1 MEVYMDSFWAGLI
14 QQLITTAAGASFIGL
29 STILG
34 FYIKRLTDNLKRKSL
49 VAEIDNY
56 VRWAD
61 QYPSFKKYDGE
72 QKFNAVFARG
82 MQWATENS
90 ISVSPEEMT
99 ILVESTVQK
108 MNSGK
113 TDPEIMEVK
122 NIQISGEQDC
132 SEETTTAESK
142 EVEGMLLGSQ
152 AERDDSEKPI
162 LKTEKSDLLE
172 ESKNNKQIHIDEME
186 E

>member
-1 MEVYMDSFWAGLI
+1 MDTFWAGLI

-29 STILG
+29 STIMG

-82 MQWATENS
+82 IQWAAENS
-90 ISVSPEEMT
+90 ITVSPEEMT

-113 TDPEIMEVK
+113 PEPEVGEVE
-122 NIQISGEQDC
+122 NIQLLGEQEC
-132 SEETTTAESK
+132 SEEVGVPAEEERVAMLFEAPLKKVGSEELEAGVEETASVKVLENNRQESMDK
-142 EVEGMLLGSQ
+142 
-152 AERDDSEKPI
+152 
-162 LKTEKSDLLE
+162 LE
-172 ESKNNKQIHIDEME
+172 E
-186 E
+186 